1 MTPSPSRSYLIAA
14 GAVLVVG
21 ALVHLAAIA
30 GGPAWFAAL
39 GAPKGLVTL
48 AGTDS
53 LRPAI
58 SCVVIAAALL
68 VCAAYAFSG
77 AGLIRRLPL
86 LRPVLALI
94 ALGLI
99 ARGLAFLPLA
109 AWRPDLLSG
118 LCGKCA
124 EPGLF
129 LVATSALCL
138 FVGGGY
144 AVGALRART

>member
-14 GAVLVVG
+14 GAILVVG

-30 GGPAWFAAL
+30 AGPAWYAAL
-39 GAPKGLVTL
+39 GAPKGLVYL
-48 AGTDS
+48 ASTDS
-53 LRPAI
+53 LRPAV
-58 SCVVIAAALL
+58 SCVVIASALL

-77 AGLIRRLPL
+77 AGLFRRLPL

-94 ALGLI
+94 AVGLVV
-99 ARGLAFLPLA
+99 RGFAFLPLA
-109 AWRPDLLSG
+109 AWRPELLSG
-118 LCGKCA
+118 LCGRCA

-144 AVGALRART
+144 AVGALRARA